1 MLKNLQSNY
10 SKNSGYIQISL
21 PIDTEY
27 IIPVDDSVRLL
38 NQVLEDIDYRKLYL
52 AYSSE
57 GRNPA
62 IEPKTLFKVIVYAY
76 SQGIFSSR
84 EIEKACKL
92 NLAFI
97 YLLGGQKTPDH
108 NTISRF
114 RKERLSNCI
123 DDLFTQLVNLLS
135 ELDEVQFENLYLDG
149 TKIEANANKYTF
161 VWKGAITKSQDK
173 LQINCREYLT
183 EIGISDIP
191 EFIDSEYIKT
201 VMDNLID
208 LAAMQHIEFVHG
220 SGKRKTDIQRQ
231 IEKLQDFYNREKK
244 YEESNLLFN
253 GRNSYSK
260 TDTDATFMHLKED
273 HMRNGQLKAAYNVQV
288 GVDSE
293 YIVGVDI
300 YQNRADSGTLI
311 PFMDKMEERFGRK
324 YKNLVAD
331 AGYESEENYRYL
343 EEQEITPYIKP
354 SNYEYSKTRKFQRDM
369 EFRLAMNYDEGT
381 DTYTCKGN
389 RKLTF
394 LKNKTAKSAT
404 GYLSTKRVYGTDSC
418 EGCKYYGTCYKG
430 KYGKTIEVCPT
441 FDSYREAS
449 KKNITSELGIL
460 LRVNRSIQV
469 EGSFGIVKQDY
480 GFKRFLTRGKK
491 NVLTEYT
498 ILAIAFDINKLHN
511 RIQGNRIGQHLFK
524 IQETA

>member
-1 MLKNLQSNY
+1 
-10 SKNSGYIQISL
+10 
-21 PIDTEY
+21 
-27 IIPVDDSVRLL
+27 
-38 NQVLEDIDYRKLYL
+38 
-52 AYSSE
+52 
-57 GRNPA
+57 
-62 IEPKTLFKVIVYAY
+62 
-76 SQGIFSSR
+76 
-84 EIEKACKL
+84 
-92 NLAFI
+92 
-97 YLLGGQKTPDH
+97 
-108 NTISRF
+108 
-114 RKERLSNCI
+114 
-123 DDLFTQLVNLLS
+123 
-135 ELDEVQFENLYLDG
+135 
-149 TKIEANANKYTF
+149 
-161 VWKGAITKSQDK
+161 
-173 LQINCREYLT
+173 
-183 EIGISDIP
+183 
-191 EFIDSEYIKT
+191 
-201 VMDNLID
+201 
-208 LAAMQHIEFVHG
+208 
-220 SGKRKTDIQRQ
+220 
-231 IEKLQDFYNREKK
+231 
-244 YEESNLLFN
+244 
-253 GRNSYSK
+253 
-260 TDTDATFMHLKED
+260 MHLKED

-430 KYGKTIEVCPT
+430 KYRKTIEVCPT

-480 GFKRFLTRGKK
+480 GFKRFLTRGKR